1 MINFKEQT
9 EQLLIWW
16 RLDPMNENIGCK
28 EKEEKNQKQLVT
40 QKNVHNELLTNI
52 KSRKRIN
59 GIKISWW
66 SKIVPDKGHITTH
79 PW

>member
-1 MINFKEQT
+1 
-9 EQLLIWW
+9 
-16 RLDPMNENIGCK
+16 MNENIGCK

-59 GIKISWW
+59 GIKIS
-66 SKIVPDKGHITTH
+66 
-79 PW
+79 

>member
-1 MINFKEQT
+1 MINFREQT
-9 EQLLIWW
+9 EQLLILR
-16 RLDPMNENIGCK
+16 RLDPMNENIECK

-40 QKNVHNELLTNI
+40 QKNVHNKLLTNI